1 MKPRL
6 TYSELNITNVCNY
19 SCTHCQSFNNY
30 AFKGHQRWNDYK
42 DKYELL
48 SKQIDIDIIQL
59 IGGEPTLNPDFYEW
73 LDGVSKLWPKSKLQI
88 ATNGTSL
95 EALTEDVYNVL
106 ARNNG
111 TLWVTCHDI
120 NLYDS
125 FLEFVK
131 KFLDVIISDTGEAPV
146 RKVSRIFVDK
156 NGVEVILDWTQTFRS
171 SAVDL
176 IDNKLTMKY
185 NSNPIEAHNNCGFK
199 NCHQMNKGKLYKC
212 PLVSVLPDFLDQFNV
227 TVSDKELAYA
237 YKPMSHDDADVKKFV
252 NELSNHI
259 PQCKFCPSNYNTG
272 HNFIGTDKKIKIIP
286 F

>member
-19 SCTHCQSFNNY
+19 SCAHCQSFNNY

-95 EALTEDVYNVL
+95 ETLTEDVYNVL

-259 PQCKFCPSNYNTG
+259 PQCKFCPSNYSEA
-272 HNFIGTDKKIKIIP
+272 HDFVGTDKKIKII
-286 F
+286 

>member
-131 KFLDVIISDTGEAPV
+131 KFLDVIISDTGAAPV

-237 YKPMSHDDADVKKFV
+237 YKPMSHDDADVNKFV

-259 PQCKFCPSNYNTG
+259 PQCKFCPSNYSEA
-272 HNFIGTDKKIKIIP
+272 HDFVGTDKKIKII
-286 F
+286 

>member
-19 SCTHCQSFNNY
+19 SCAHCQSFNNY

-95 EALTEDVYNVL
+95 ETLTEDVYNVL

-125 FLEFVK
+125 FLS
-131 KFLDVIISDTGEAPV
+131 FLL
-146 RKVSRIFVDK
+146 F
-156 NGVEVILDWTQTFRS
+156 
-171 SAVDL
+171 
-176 IDNKLTMKY
+176 Y
-185 NSNPIEAHNNCGFK
+185 NL
-199 NCHQMNKGKLYKC
+199 LY
-212 PLVSVLPDFLDQFNV
+212 F
-227 TVSDKELAYA
+227 
-237 YKPMSHDDADVKKFV
+237 
-252 NELSNHI
+252 
-259 PQCKFCPSNYNTG
+259 
-272 HNFIGTDKKIKIIP
+272 
-286 F
+286 